1 LNWQKEDLLEV
12 LSWVEE
18 SKQDINVVATELEY
32 IVISEL
38 FKRCA
43 DEIRSLRHQMAELQT
58 PRKKTKKKMVV
69 AVDRLSQ
76 SLKSSKKD

>member
-1 LNWQKEDLLEV
+1 MNWQREDILEV

-43 DEIRSLRHQMAELQT
+43 DEIRHLRHQVAELQK

-69 AVDRLSQ
+69 AVDRSPQSRPSQ
-76 SLKSSKKD
+76 KKD